1 MKNISSSEYKDKI
14 ALKNVGISDQ
24 KKMMTLPLS
33 SQMMTAK
40 AKNHMSGKR
49 VRITDLKEITKGM
62 ENIIIKSDCE
72 GEEHSIFNEEAD
84 LDNIYKMQIEYH
96 KGVQALPKILQEKGF
111 RIRIQKV
118 ANTILSGEV
127 GWIYALK

>member
-1 MKNISSSEYKDKI
+1 
-14 ALKNVGISDQ
+14 
-24 KKMMTLPLS
+24 
-33 SQMMTAK
+33 MTAK

-127 GWIYALK
+127 GWIYALKQKKADRDTPEGNEQDRQEAEPKNAEGGA